1 MFKPMEEEIT
11 QVLENH
17 SNTRLKATTVLTVTI
32 SPGRLIY
39 GSFCQNMK
47 RRSFIKNKQLK

>member
-17 SNTRLKATTVLTVTI
+17 SNTKLKATTVLTVTI